1 MFSAEHFID
10 LIIMG
15 WLSNIPLAIGS
26 IVSISVFC
34 ERLWSFK
41 GLEKASRQMAG
52 KVIDQLVRR
61 DLEGARRVCADSELP
76 IAGMFH
82 EALGWENVAA
92 DDLDRVFATRRAELG
107 TALKRGVWMIGTV
120 GSLAPFIGLFGTVV
134 GIIRAFGV
142 MSESGDTGFAIVS
155 ANLSE
160 ALIATAAGLGV
171 AIVALSFF
179 NYLQT
184 RIGSLNAVY
193 ARSSE
198 RLVQALIYVES
209 NPGASSS
216 AGDNPFDNASKNQ
229 GAS

>member
-34 ERLWSFK
+34 ERLWKFR
-41 GLEKASRQMAG
+41 GLEAASREIAG
-52 KVIDQLVRR
+52 KVIDKLVRH
-61 DLEGARRVCADSELP
+61 DLAGAREVCSNSDLP
-76 IAGMFH
+76 VAEMFH
-82 EALGWENVAA
+82 EALGWQNIAPE
-92 DDLDRVFATRRAELG
+92 DLDRVFATRRAELASG
-107 TALKRGVWMIGTV
+107 LKRGVWMIGTV
-120 GSLAPFIGLFGTVV
+120 GSLAPFVGLFGTVV
-134 GIIRAFGV
+134 GIIRAFAV
-142 MSESGDTGFAIVS
+142 MSTSGETGFAVVS

-198 RLVQALIYVES
+198 RMVQALIYTES
-209 NPGASSS
+209 NASGSE
-216 AGDNPFDNASKNQ
+216 A
-229 GAS
+229 

>member
-1 MFSAEHFID
+1 MHID

-26 IVSISVFC
+26 IISISVFC

-41 GLEKASRQMAG
+41 GLEEASRQMAG
-52 KVIDQLVRR
+52 KVIEALLRR
-61 DLEGARRVCADSELP
+61 DLEGAKRACAESELP
-76 IAGMFH
+76 AAAMFH
-82 EALGWENVAA
+82 EGLEWKNVAA
-92 DDLDRVFATRRAELG
+92 EDLDRVFATRRAELASG
-107 TALKRGVWMIGTV
+107 LKRGVWMIGTV
-120 GSLAPFIGLFGTVV
+120 GSLAPFVGLFGTVV

-142 MSESGDTGFAIVS
+142 MSESGETGFQVVS

-179 NYLQT
+179 NYLQI

-193 ARSSE
+193 ARSTE
-198 RLVQALIYVES
+198 RLVQALIYVE
-209 NPGASSS
+209 ADA
-216 AGDNPFDNASKNQ
+216 AGSE
-229 GAS
+229 S

>member
-10 LIIMG
+10 LLVMG

-34 ERLWSFK
+34 ERLLSFR
-41 GLEKASRQMAG
+41 GLEDSSRKMAG
-52 KVIDQLVRR
+52 KAIDAIVRR
-61 DLEGARRVCADSELP
+61 DLEGAKRICANSELP
-76 IAGMFH
+76 LAAAFH
-82 EALGWENVAA
+82 EALGWNNVAA
-92 DDLDRVFATRRAELG
+92 EDLDRVLATRRAELATG
-107 TALKRGVWMIGTV
+107 LKRGVWMIGTV
-120 GSLAPFIGLFGTVV
+120 GSLAPFVGLFGTVV

-142 MSESGDTGFAIVS
+142 MSESGDTGFQVVS

-171 AIVALSFF
+171 AIVALCFF
-179 NYLQT
+179 NYLQI

-193 ARSSE
+193 ARASE

-209 NPGASSS
+209 NYVESRAKANLREGAS
-216 AGDNPFDNASKNQ
+216 
-229 GAS
+229 

>member
-26 IVSISVFC
+26 IISISVFC
-34 ERLWSFK
+34 ERLWKFR
-41 GLEKASRQMAG
+41 GLEVASRTIAS
-52 KVIDQLVRR
+52 KIIDKLVRQ
-61 DLEGARRVCADSELP
+61 DLEGAKRVCADSDLP
-76 IAGMFH
+76 VASMFG
-82 EALGWENVAA
+82 EALGWQNVSP
-92 DDLDRVFATRRAELG
+92 DDLDRVFATRRAELATG
-107 TALKRGVWMIGTV
+107 LKRGVWMVGTV
-120 GSLAPFIGLFGTVV
+120 GSLAPFVGLFGTVV

-142 MSESGDTGFAIVS
+142 MATSGETGFDVVS

-171 AIVALSFF
+171 AIVALIFF
-179 NYLQT
+179 NYLQI

-198 RLVQALIYVES
+198 RLVQALIYTES
-209 NPGASSS
+209 TAVAS
-216 AGDNPFDNASKNQ
+216 AGQTGSK
-229 GAS
+229 A

>member
-26 IVSISVFC
+26 IISISVFC

-41 GLEKASRQMAG
+41 GLEEASRQMAG
-52 KVIDQLVRR
+52 KVIEALLRR
-61 DLEGARRVCADSELP
+61 DLEGAKRVCAESELP
-76 IAGMFH
+76 AASMFH
-82 EALGWENVAA
+82 EGLEWKNVAA
-92 DDLDRVFATRRAELG
+92 EDLDRVFATRRAELASG
-107 TALKRGVWMIGTV
+107 LKRGVWMIGTV
-120 GSLAPFIGLFGTVV
+120 GSLAPFVGLFGTVV

-142 MSESGDTGFAIVS
+142 MSESGETGFQVVS

-171 AIVALSFF
+171 AIVALCFF
-179 NYLQT
+179 NYLQI

-193 ARSSE
+193 ARSTE
-198 RLVQALIYVES
+198 RLVQALIYVEVD
-209 NPGASSS
+209 A
-216 AGDNPFDNASKNQ
+216 AGSE
-229 GAS
+229 S

>member
-34 ERLWSFK
+34 ERLWSFR
-41 GLEKASRQMAG
+41 GLEAASREIAS
-52 KVIDQLVRR
+52 KVIDNLVRH
-61 DLEGARRVCADSELP
+61 DLDGAKRLCADSELP
-76 IAGMFH
+76 VAEMFG
-82 EALGWENVAA
+82 EALGWNNVSPE
-92 DDLDRVFATRRAELG
+92 DLDRVFATRRAELG
-107 TALKRGVWMIGTV
+107 SGLKRGVWMIGTV
-120 GSLAPFIGLFGTVV
+120 GSLAPFVGLFGTVV

-142 MSESGDTGFAIVS
+142 MSSSGETGFDVVS

-179 NYLQT
+179 NYLQI

-198 RLVQALIYVES
+198 RLVQALIYTES
-209 NPGASSS
+209 NAAASQNTGA
-216 AGDNPFDNASKNQ
+216 A
-229 GAS
+229 